1 MSATRNLRQVCADG
15 LGVEP
20 QAPFFTWLWR
30 LFVLPPGQAR
40 ALPAPLRW
48 LAAFGLGLL
57 VRGLEVRDPQRPRDW
72 LRALLLRPQ
81 SDRPG
86 PSPISLLALHV
97 WRWLPAP
104 LRARTLEWR
113 RRIAGFDAV
122 PHLIQAEGASHQL
135 LDHPYTG
142 YALIAAGAGM
152 LLLAATTPFAL
163 GQQMTIFLSMW
174 VVSIYVR
181 RLPGNAP
188 TLMLVM
194 FSLLASARYIWWR
207 LTQTLELQGLASN
220 ILGMGLVAAE
230 TYTWLIMLL
239 GYVQNAWP
247 LQRRPQP
254 LPADVRLW
262 PTVDVYVPTYNEPLA
277 VVKPTLLA
285 ALSIDWPHDKL
296 NVYLLD
302 DGRRDSFRRYAE
314 ECGAHYVVRSGNAHA
329 KAGNLNHALGVS
341 KGEFIAIF
349 DCDHVPVRSFLQTT
363 MGWFLKDPL
372 CAMVQT
378 PHHFFSPDPF
388 EKNLGTFR
396 RVPNEGSL
404 FYGLVQDGN
413 DLWNSAFFCGSCAIL
428 RRAPLQQIGGIAV
441 ETVTEDAHTALKLHR
456 RGYTTSY
463 LGLTQAA
470 GLATESLS
478 GHVGQRIRWARG
490 MAQIFRLDNPFLG
503 KGLSLFQRLCYGN
516 AMLHFFYGLPRLVF
530 LSAPLAYLFFELHII
545 NAAAPVLAAYVLP
558 HLVQAN
564 LANSRMQG
572 RFRHSFWAEAYETV
586 LSWYIALPTT
596 LAMINPRAGSFN
608 VTAKGGL
615 TQRSYFDWTISTPY
629 VVLIGVNLI
638 GALLA
643 IPRLL
648 YWNTY
653 ESGTVA
659 LNLAWTLFN
668 LVMLGTAVGV
678 AAESRQIR
686 NSHRVP
692 LRLPASLYLPDGR
705 VIRCETEDYST
716 GGIGVRLPAPL
727 TLPQGPLLHVAISRG
742 ESEFVFP
749 CRVVAAIHTRIG
761 LRLETL
767 SDEQEKQLIGC
778 TFGRADAWL
787 DWSAGTP
794 QDRPI
799 TSIGEVLLFGARG
812 YVQLARGIADAI
824 TARWLRRRGDAVAH

>member
-1 MSATRNLRQVCADG
+1 MIGQRLRLACAAS
-15 LGVEP
+15 LGVAP
-20 QAPFFTWLWR
+20 QAPLRTWLLR
-30 LFVLPPGQAR
+30 LLVLPPGQER
-40 ALPAPLRW
+40 AWPVPLQR
-48 LAAFGLGLL
+48 LAAFSLALL
-57 VRGLEVRDPQRPRDW
+57 IRELEVRNPRQPRDW
-72 LRALLLRPQ
+72 LRALLLQPSSQQR
-81 SDRPG
+81 G
-86 PSPISLLALHV
+86 PSPLTWLALRL
-97 WRWLPAP
+97 WQRLPQA
-104 LRARTLEWR
+104 LRTRVLLLGHR
-113 RRIAGFDAV
+113 VAGFDV
-122 PHLIQAEGASHQL
+122 IPHLQRAEGSSHQL
-135 LDHPYTG
+135 LDHRFAG
-142 YALIAAGAGM
+142 NVLIVLGGAALLVAAS
-152 LLLAATTPFAL
+152 TPFEL
-163 GQQMTIFLSMW
+163 WQQLMVFLCMW
-174 VVSIYVR
+174 VVSLYVR

-188 TLMLVM
+188 ALMLVM
-194 FSLLASARYIWWR
+194 FSLFASARYIWWR
-207 LTQTLELQGLASN
+207 LTQTLGLQSGASFT
-220 ILGMGLVAAE
+220 LGMGLIAAE
-230 TYTWLIMLL
+230 SYTWLIMLL

-247 LQRRPQP
+247 LQRRPLP
-254 LPADVRLW
+254 LPLDVRLW
-262 PTVDVYVPTYNEPLA
+262 PTVDVYIPTYNEPLS

-285 ALSIDWPHDKL
+285 ALGLDWPRDKL

-302 DGRRDSFRRYAE
+302 DGRRDSFRRYAQ
-314 ECGAHYVVRSGNAHA
+314 ECGAHYVVRSDNAHA

-372 CAMVQT
+372 CAMLQT

-404 FYGLVQDGN
+404 FYGLVQAGN

-456 RGYTTSY
+456 RGYTTFY
-463 LGLTQAA
+463 LGMIQAA

-503 KGLSLFQRLCYGN
+503 KGLTLFQRLCYGN

-530 LSAPLAYLFFELHII
+530 LSAPLAYLYFELHII
-545 NAAAPVLAAYVLP
+545 NAAAATLAAYVLP

-586 LSWYIALPTT
+586 LSWYITLPTT

-608 VTAKGGL
+608 VTSKGGL
-615 TQRSYFDWTISTPY
+615 IQRNYFDWAISMPY
-629 VVLIGVNLI
+629 VVLIGMNLI
-638 GALLA
+638 GVLLA

-653 ESGTVA
+653 EGGTVV
-659 LNLAWTLFN
+659 LNAAWTLFN

-686 NSHRVP
+686 SSHRVP
-692 LRLPASLYLPDGR
+692 LCLPASLYLPDGR
-705 VIRCETEDYST
+705 VVHCDTEDYST
-716 GGIGVRLPAPL
+716 GGIAVRLPAPL
-727 TLPQGPLLHVAISRG
+727 TLPQGALLHVAISRG
-742 ESEFVFP
+742 GSEFAFP
-749 CRVVAAIHTRIG
+749 CRAVAAVDTRIG

-767 SDEQEKQLIGC
+767 SDEQEKQLIAC

-787 DWSAGTP
+787 DWTAGIP
-794 QDRPI
+794 QDQPI
-799 TSIGEVLLFGARG
+799 TSIGEVLAFGARG
-812 YVQLARGIADAI
+812 YLQLARSVVDAI
-824 TARWLRRRGDAVAH
+824 TARRLRRRNAAAAH

>member
-1 MSATRNLRQVCADG
+1 MSGPRLLQVCATA

-20 QAPFFTWLWR
+20 RAPFSTWLWR

-40 ALPAPLRW
+40 AWPAALQR
-48 LAAFGLGLL
+48 LANFCLGLL
-57 VRGLEVRDPQRPRDW
+57 VRGLEVRDPRRPRDW

-81 SDRPG
+81 SDLPG
-86 PSPISLLALHV
+86 PSPIAVLALRL
-97 WRWLPAP
+97 WRRLPAP
-104 LRARTLEWR
+104 LRAQALELR

-122 PHLIQAEGASHQL
+122 PHLLQAEGASHQL
-135 LDHPYTG
+135 LDHPFTG
-142 YALIAAGAGM
+142 YALIAGGGVM
-152 LLLAATTPFAL
+152 LLFAATTPFGL
-163 GQQMTIFLSMW
+163 GQQMVIFLSMW
-174 VVSIYVR
+174 VVSFYVR

-207 LTQTLELQGLASN
+207 LTQTLELRGTASI

-230 TYTWLIMLL
+230 AYTWLIMLL

-262 PTVDVYVPTYNEPLA
+262 PSVDVYVPSYNESLE

-285 ALSIDWPHDKL
+285 AMSLDWPRDKL
-296 NVYLLD
+296 NIYLLD
-302 DGRRDSFRRYAE
+302 DGRRDSFRRYAA

-490 MAQIFRLDNPFLG
+490 MAQIFRLDNPFFG

-530 LSAPLAYLFFELHII
+530 LSAPLAYLYFELHII
-545 NAAAPVLAAYVLP
+545 NAAAATLAAYVLP

-615 TQRSYFDWTISTPY
+615 TQRSYFDWTISMPY
-629 VVLIGVNLI
+629 VALIGLNLI
-638 GALLA
+638 GALLS

-653 ESGTVA
+653 ESGTVV
-659 LNLAWTLFN
+659 LNTAWTLFN

-742 ESEFVFP
+742 GSEFAFP
-749 CRVVAAIHTRIG
+749 CRVVTAIHTRIG
-761 LRLETL
+761 LRLEKL

-799 TSIGEVLLFGARG
+799 NSIGEVLLFGARG
-812 YVQLARGIADAI
+812 YARLARGMVDAI
-824 TARWLRRRGDAVAH
+824 AARWLRRRSTAAAH